1 VALAGAAIALMAF
14 HGTDFTSAAA
24 RLRDVGPAWILAAVL
39 AEAASLVAFAA
50 LQRRLLRAGG
60 AELPWSSVVAITSA
74 GNALDATLPVGIAWA
89 AAWLFEQYGRR
100 GVRPFVRLWFFLV
113 AGGVS
118 SFALFVVVA
127 LGLELAGSRGPVS
140 FLRWPVL
147 FLAAIPVVFFVLELT
162 RATATSGHILRFF
175 ECLGLRSRRMRI
187 GRRLHRVL
195 TDFSR
200 VRLGSSGW
208 LTVFTLALANWLLD
222 AAVLATCLEAL
233 GVRLDWRYLLIVYGL
248 TQITAA
254 IPVTPGGV
262 GIVVGS
268 LTGLLV
274 AYGAPL
280 TAALSAVLLYRLVT
294 FWVLVPIGWCIWG
307 YLEVRSHHRPARYEG
322 DAAPERGEVDTARG
336 TEEQRHPHATQQAGG
351 ELQSFA
357 RSST

>member
-1 VALAGAAIALMAF
+1 MAV
-14 HGTDFTSAAA
+14 HGSDFSSAAA
-24 RLRDVGPAWILAAVL
+24 RLRHVDPAWILAAVL
-39 AEAASLVAFAA
+39 AEAASLLAFAA

-89 AAWLFEQYGRR
+89 AAWIFEQYGRR

-127 LGLELAGSRGPVS
+127 VGLELAGSRGPVS

-147 FLAAIPVVFFVLELT
+147 ILAAIPVVFFVLELT
-162 RATATSGHILRFF
+162 RTTAASSHVLRSF

-187 GRRLHRVL
+187 GRWLQRLL
-195 TDFSR
+195 ADFSR
-200 VRLGSSGW
+200 VRLGHSGW
-208 LTVFTLALANWLLD
+208 LTVFALALANWLLD
-222 AAVLATCLEAL
+222 AAVLATCLGAL

-248 TQITAA
+248 TQVTAA

-280 TAALSAVLLYRLVT
+280 APSLSAVLLYRLVT
-294 FWVLVPIGWCIWG
+294 FWVLVPIGWCVWG
-307 YLEVRSHHRPARYEG
+307 ILEVQGHHRPARG
-322 DAAPERGEVDTARG
+322 DSDTVSDGGDSDAAAG
-336 TEEQRHPHATQQAGG
+336 TENHRQPHARQRAGDG
-351 ELQSFA
+351 VESLA